1 MVEDELEAELR
12 TNGHAHLPPGVLV
25 YTIEGPLF
33 FGAAET
39 FERVLA
45 QTYTDP
51 RTLIIRLKRVPFM
64 DITGLQTLLE
74 VIEQLHKRG
83 IVVKLCEANEKVLGK
98 LDRAGILQVLGSQHY
113 HADFNGALVSH
124 TQINESQGET

>member
-1 MVEDELEAELR
+1 MVGKDLEVELR
-12 TNGHAHLPPGVLV
+12 RNGQVELPPNVLV

-45 QTYTDP
+45 QTHTDP
-51 RTLIIRLKRVPFM
+51 GTLIIRLNHVPFM
-64 DITGLQTLLE
+64 DITGLQSLLE
-74 VIEQLHKRG
+74 VIEQLRNRG

-98 LDRAGILQVLGSQHY
+98 LHKAGILEALGPGDY
-113 HADFNGALVSH
+113 HADFSSALGGSD
-124 TQINESQGET
+124 SAKP